1 MPFRMAETES
11 VAVVKVIGIGGG
23 GGNAINT
30 MVENRLQGV
39 EFIVANTDKQALEQ
53 SKADICLQLGPSIT
67 KGLGAGADPDIGT
80 QSAHESIEEV
90 KESLVGADMVFITAG
105 LGGGTGT
112 GAAPVVAK
120 ISKELGA
127 LTVAVVTKPF
137 SFEGKN
143 RRLNGEHGWQ
153 ELHKYA
159 DTIITVPND
168 RLLSLMQKTSKL
180 ADMLSLADTVLLQAV
195 KGITDLI
202 NVPGLINADFADLRT
217 VMKEVGPAIMGSAA
231 AVGENRASEAAK
243 RAIDN
248 QLLEDVGI
256 DGARGLLINISATEE
271 TFTMAEFM
279 EASALIQDKVDE
291 DAKVVIGALYDDSLG
306 DELHV
311 TVIAT
316 GVGELSSQE
325 RTIAQVDDLPRKQHH
340 EAPVKHTK
348 LQPQMP
354 QQQQQRPIE
363 PVRTQHPLKPESE
376 KQQTFKP
383 AVANTSPRAT
393 VLQGSN
399 FDAFDNFGPTR
410 GNRGIDKEEPKRDER
425 LSEDYLE
432 TPTYLRKKAN

>member
-11 VAVVKVIGIGGG
+11 VAVVKVIGLGGG

-30 MVENRLQGV
+30 MVDNKLQGV
-39 EFIVANTDKQALEQ
+39 DFIVANTAKQALDQ
-53 SKADICLQLGPSIT
+53 SKADICVQLGPSIT
-67 KGLGAGADPDIGT
+67 KGLGAGADPETGA
-80 QSAHESIEEV
+80 QSAHESMEEV
-90 KESLVGADMVFITAG
+90 KECLLGSDMVFITAG

-137 SFEGKN
+137 NFEG
-143 RRLNGEHGWQ
+143 RQRLRNAEAGWQ

-217 VMKEVGPAIMGSAA
+217 VMKEVGPAIMGSAS
-231 AVGENRASEAAK
+231 AVGENRAVEAAK

-271 TFTMAEFM
+271 SFTMAEFM
-279 EASALIQDKVDE
+279 EASALIQAKVDE
-291 DAKVVIGALYDDSLG
+291 DAKVVIGALYDESLG
-306 DELHV
+306 DELQV

-316 GVGELSSQE
+316 GVGDVSTRE
-325 RTIAQVDDLPRKQHH
+325 RTIAQVGDLPHKQKYD
-340 EAPVKHTK
+340 APVKHPNTVE
-348 LQPQMP
+348 
-354 QQQQQRPIE
+354 PI
-363 PVRTQHPLKPESE
+363 RTHHPLKPEAE
-376 KQQTFKP
+376 RQQPYKP
-383 AVANTSPRAT
+383 AVANRAPKAT
-393 VLQGSN
+393 VLPGSN

-410 GNRGIDKEEPKRDER
+410 SHRSTEKEEQKPMER
-425 LSEDYLE
+425 INEDYLE

>member
-1 MPFRMAETES
+1 MAEAES
-11 VAVVKVIGIGGG
+11 VARVKVIGIGGG

-30 MVENRLQGV
+30 MVANKLQGV
-39 EFIVANTDKQALEQ
+39 DFIAANTDKQALNQ
-53 SKADICLQLGPSIT
+53 SLADICLQLGPSIT
-67 KGLGAGADPDIGT
+67 KGLGAGADPDMGM
-80 QSAHESIEEV
+80 QAAHESIEEI
-90 KESLVGADMVFITAG
+90 KNSLKGSDMVFVTAG

-137 SFEGKN
+137 AFEGKN
-143 RRLNGEHGWQ
+143 RMRNAEEGWK
-153 ELHKYA
+153 ELQKYA

-168 RLLSLMQKTSKL
+168 RLLSLMQKNSKL
-180 ADMLSLADTVLLQAV
+180 ADMLAQADDVLLQAV

-217 VMKEVGPAIMGSAA
+217 VMREVGPAVMGSGS
-231 AVGENRASEAAK
+231 AVGENRATEAAK

-271 TFTMAEFM
+271 SFAMSEFM
-279 EASALIQDKVDE
+279 EASALIQEKVDD
-291 DAKVVIGALYDDSLG
+291 DAKVVIGALYDETLG

-316 GVGELSSQE
+316 GVGSSVSTGK
-325 RTIAQVDDLPRKQHH
+325 TINQVDDLPKPNRQQHK
-340 EAPVKHTK
+340 ESMNVQLAQKNP
-348 LQPQMP
+348 
-354 QQQQQRPIE
+354 RPSGAIL
-363 PVRTQHPLKPESE
+363 P
-376 KQQTFKP
+376 
-383 AVANTSPRAT
+383 N
-393 VLQGSN
+393 SN
-399 FDAFDNFGPTR
+399 FDGFDNLGNSRGGPSEHDSW
-410 GNRGIDKEEPKRDER
+410 NDE
-425 LSEDYLE
+425 YLE

>member
-11 VAVVKVIGIGGG
+11 VAVVKVIGLGGG

-30 MVENRLQGV
+30 MVDDRLQGV
-39 EFIVANTDKQALEQ
+39 EFIVANTDKQALDQ
-53 SKADICLQLGPSIT
+53 SKADICIQLGPSIT
-67 KGLGAGADPDIGT
+67 KGLGAGADPETGA
-80 QSAHESIEEV
+80 QSAHESMEEV
-90 KESLVGADMVFITAG
+90 KDCLSGSDMVFITAG

-137 SFEGKN
+137 NFEGKQRQRN
-143 RRLNGEHGWQ
+143 AEAGWQ

-180 ADMLSLADTVLLQAV
+180 SDMLSLADTVLLQAV

-217 VMKEVGPAIMGSAA
+217 VMKEVGPAIMGSAS
-231 AVGENRASEAAK
+231 AVGENRAVEAAK

-271 TFTMAEFM
+271 SFTMAEFM

-306 DELHV
+306 DALQV

-316 GVGELSSQE
+316 GVGDVSTRE
-325 RTIAQVDDLPRKQHH
+325 RTIAQVGDLPRKQQY
-340 EAPVKHTK
+340 EVPVKPPK
-348 LQPQMP
+348 
-354 QQQQQRPIE
+354 
-363 PVRTQHPLKPESE
+363 PVDSVRMQHPLKPEADR
-376 KQQTFKP
+376 QQPYKP
-383 AVANTSPRAT
+383 ALANRAPKAT
-393 VLQGSN
+393 VLPGSN

-410 GNRGIDKEEPKRDER
+410 GNRSLEKDEHKPSER
-425 LSEDYLE
+425 INEDYLE